1 MAIMLPAKPREFD
14 PASKEGLMFEALE
27 QLPDDYYVFHSF
39 QMASVRNNTVYEN
52 EIAEMRKEI
61 EKKNR
66 LVACMII

>member
-39 QMASVRNNTVYEN
+39 QMTSVRNNTVYEN
-52 EIAEMRKEI
+52 EIDFVI
-61 EKKNR
+61 FNPS
-66 LVACMII
+66 LGIICL